1 MADQTLEWHDIRGF
15 VRRRKKLF
23 FAGSLIVFLISV
35 VIAFVL
41 PPIYRGETTILIEDQ
56 QIPANFVQSTITAY
70 AEERLRTIERQVFSS
85 DRLKEII
92 TQFDLYPDIRVEYGM
107 GEAVLKMRD
116 SISLET
122 ESATFV
128 NPTTGKS
135 VAATIA
141 FVLYYEGRE
150 PETVQ
155 KVTNVLSELFLQE
168 DVKMKEKITNV
179 TSEFLKAEL
188 ESLKEQIRD
197 YEEKIS
203 QFKQANF
210 RELPE
215 YNQVNLETIARLERE
230 QDRVGM
236 EIRNLEERRISLQG
250 QMTTV
255 DPLLPIQ
262 IDGENV
268 ARNPGDQLKTLR
280 LRLLSLQSRLSDKH
294 PDVIKLKSEISML
307 EGQTGTSGDYQEEI
321 KKLESL
327 NTELAALK
335 GRYGPKHPDVVRLAR
350 EKDALEKL
358 IGGKKDTGRRV
369 RKMSQEAPD
378 NPMYV
383 NLKTQ
388 IATINTT
395 VAGLISDQAKIEEDL
410 AEYRQRIENAPMV
423 EKEYNEL
430 TRDYIATKSKYN
442 EIMKNLMTANVARQ
456 LEEGQH
462 GQRFEIKNYAFLPVK
477 PYKPN
482 RIAIIL
488 LGFVLAVGV
497 GFTLAALQEFFDN
510 SIKSEK
516 DLASLVGI
524 PVLTVISKVETRE
537 ERLKRVT
544 RRLAWTAAA
553 FGFVAIGLKFLN
565 DHVMPIGDL
574 WDIILMNAK
583 NM

>member
-1 MADQTLEWHDIRGF
+1 MADQTVEWHDVRGF

-23 FAGSLIVFLISV
+23 FAASLIVFLISV
-35 VIAFVL
+35 VVAFVL

-92 TQFDLYPDIRVEYGM
+92 TQFDLYPDIRAEYGM

-135 VAATIA
+135 MAATIA
-141 FVLYYEGRE
+141 FMLYYEGRE

-168 DVKMKEKITNV
+168 EVKLKEKITNV

-215 YNQVNLETIARLERE
+215 YNQVNLDTIARLERE
-230 QDRVGM
+230 QDRVRM
-236 EIRNLEERRISLQG
+236 EIRSLEERRISLQG
-250 QMTTV
+250 QMATV
-255 DPLLPIQ
+255 DPLLPIK

-327 NTELAALK
+327 NVELTALK

-350 EKDALEKL
+350 EKEALEKL
-358 IGGKKDTGRRV
+358 IGGRRETGRRV

-383 NLKTQ
+383 SLKTQ
-388 IATINTT
+388 IATINTSI
-395 VAGLISDQAKIEEDL
+395 AGLLSDQVEIERDL

-430 TRDYIATKSKYN
+430 TRDYAATKAKYN

-488 LGFVLAVGV
+488 LGFVLAVGS
-497 GFTLAALQEFFDN
+497 GFSLAALQEYFDH

-537 ERLKRVT
+537 EKNRRLT
-544 RRLAWTAAA
+544 RWLAWTAAV
-553 FGFVAIGLKFLN
+553 FGFVAVGLKLLN

-574 WDIILMNAK
+574 WDIILTNAK